1 MTTRKIAGLMVMVGA
16 AIYARIETS
25 HFGNNWLPQ
34 SDAEVIADGL
44 ALVTCAIGVAM
55 FWGGSGR
62 ARSNDRSSATGSGS
76 AAHPKQA
83 V

>member
-62 ARSNDRSSATGSGS
+62 ARSNGELSDCVGGN
-76 AAHPKQA
+76 